1 MTFSQEAAVRGNEFW
16 FESASSKVSGRLL
29 LRTAVVCLWR
39 AQSSSSLSLTYSQCG
54 AECRAVTDN
63 ACTNWPQSSPI
74 HVSAPRRRRVA
85 AGDGFLQS
93 AERRANARRVLVTGG
108 GPTCPKKKIKRI
120 DCCLR
125 NSSKSKSSSY
135 RYSFEVTST
144 HPCY

>member
-1 MTFSQEAAVRGNEFW
+1 MRGNEFW

-85 AGDGFLQS
+85 AGDGLQS
-93 AERRANARRVLVTGG
+93 VEPMQGG
-108 GPTCPKKKIKRI
+108 CW
-120 DCCLR
+120 
-125 NSSKSKSSSY
+125 
-135 RYSFEVTST
+135 
-144 HPCY
+144 